1 MEILLMILGALLMAL
16 ISVIYMTF
24 SWGFVAWKFWYWFL
38 MPIFPMLPAITFV
51 QAMGVMLVI
60 SLFRGSQAQIIRD
73 DYVNTRLSTTL
84 SIISPWFVFIIG
96 WLVKIIF
103 F

>member
-1 MEILLMILGALLMAL
+1 
-16 ISVIYMTF
+16 
-24 SWGFVAWKFWYWFL
+24 

-73 DYVNTRLSTTL
+73 DYVNTGLSNTL